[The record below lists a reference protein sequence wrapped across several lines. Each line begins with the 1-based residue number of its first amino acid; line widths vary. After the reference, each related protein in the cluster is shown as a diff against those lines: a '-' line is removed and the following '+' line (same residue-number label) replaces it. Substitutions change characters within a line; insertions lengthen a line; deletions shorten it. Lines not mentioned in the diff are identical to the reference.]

1 MSLGQFLLAFFM
13 LIFSVSMQRTLEFI
27 QITDKMRALFQAH
40 KRPKHMQITQNAVV
54 ILDYTLKDEEGDM
67 IDESKEASFAYLHG
81 ANNIIRGLESA
92 LEGKQAG
99 DNVQV
104 VVQPEDAYGDVNPE
118 AIAVVGK
125 ETFPEGTELEVGMQF
140 HAESESGQPMEIM
153 ITSIDGD
160 EIVIDGNHPLAGE
173 VLHFN
178 VNVIEVREATKEE
191 IEHGHVH
198 GQGGH
203 QH

>member
-1 MSLGQFLLAFFM
+1 M

-54 ILDYTLKDEEGDM
+54 ILDYTLKDEEGEM

-104 VVQPEDAYGDVNPE
+104 VIQPEDAYGDVNPE

-125 ETFPEGTELEVGMQF
+125 DMFPEGTELEVGMQF

-153 ITSIDGD
+153 ITSIDDD